1 MKRVAELDMT
11 YGCRGGRAMSH
22 FAVRDRSQAAASPHH
37 VGNARLGCDPMERMA
52 SMFMESMENMLA
64 GQQRMLEL
72 TMNTQ
77 QRVPKAA
84 GLLGAMLEDRHQQFV
99 ISPNRREQLALP
111 APQQEFSQVQV
122 RQPQVEELPDS
133 PQQQAAQ
140 AALAVAARPAAAT
153 TGVPVDLRT
162 VGKPNA
168 EETEAVPA
176 HISLFLGALDARK
189 VDKKAKKLTMAATVE
204 LLRVGEASMPSKK
217 KNKKN
222 KHKNKKSAKSKTT
235 PKKVAEQEDALIAK
249 AKDTTEATPATKA
262 SKAKAA
268 GTSSKGGD
276 KGKGK
281 GKGKAMHKKGLI
293 LGCAKCRW
301 SVKGCGQCR
310 SESFSGHRWNITC

>member
-37 VGNARLGCDPMERMA
+37 GGNARLGCDPMERMA

-99 ISPNRREQLALP
+99 ISPKRREQLALP
-111 APQQEFSQVQV
+111 APQQEFSPVQV

-153 TGVPVDLRT
+153 TGVAVDLRT